1 MEHLRKFSMKK
12 FLVLFLVIMTLL
24 TVTLVVICSQV
35 TNENDPLDVSC
46 RPVIG
51 QSLAN
56 LCAL

>member
-35 TNENDPLDVSC
+35 TNDPLDVSC

-51 QSLAN
+51 QSLPN

>member
-35 TNENDPLDVSC
+35 TNDLLDVSC
-46 RPVIG
+46 KPVIG